1 MDDPTLRRLS
11 ASVRLQRVYE
21 HNRLEKQFLVDAYE
35 CLVAIIED
43 DTLGG
48 HVADKQGSVTKDRNE
63 KRRLIHNRPACPQEG
78 HHEVHEFA

>member
-1 MDDPTLRRLS
+1 MDDPTLRLY
-11 ASVRLQRVYE
+11 ASLRLQRVYE

-48 HVADKQGSVTKDRNE
+48 HAADKQSSMTKDRNE
-63 KRRLIHNRPACPQEG
+63 KRGLIHNRTACPG
-78 HHEVHEFA
+78 GSS